1 MGSIEQFSNFV
12 WEELDYPATPNIQ
25 SISGWCVGNIGK
37 LNILLNTNFYT
48 DSGLFLPE
56 YNPESPCYP
65 YFGQQEQGILQE
77 MYMIRLYDKAIRA
90 GLDGA
95 NWVQANQSGDIAW
108 TTLQEGDQVIK
119 RSDPT
124 QLLAQ
129 YRQFKNEAQERLN
142 NLVRQYRYDRISPGQ
157 VTGDDDI

>member
-1 MGSIEQFSNFV
+1 
-12 WEELDYPATPNIQ
+12 
-25 SISGWCVGNIGK
+25 
-37 LNILLNTNFYT
+37 
-48 DSGLFLPE
+48 
-56 YNPESPCYP
+56 
-65 YFGQQEQGILQE
+65 
-77 MYMIRLYDKAIRA
+77 MIRLYDKAIRA